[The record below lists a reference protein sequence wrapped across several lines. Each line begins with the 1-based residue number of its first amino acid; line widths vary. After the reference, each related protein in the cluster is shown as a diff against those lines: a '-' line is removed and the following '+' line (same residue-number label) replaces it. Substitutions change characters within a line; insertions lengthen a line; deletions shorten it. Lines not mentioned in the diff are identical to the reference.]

1 MKIQR
6 KDVPIFILCGGF
18 GTRMKEETEFKPK
31 PMVEI
36 GGEPILIHIMRYYAK
51 FGFNNFVLCLGF
63 KAEYVK
69 NYFLNRKYLKN
80 DLLISAGNDI
90 ETLRNDNKNGWTIR
104 LLDTGLDSMTGSRI
118 AKAIDRYE
126 PSFEHFGVTYGDGIC
141 DVNLDESFNFH
152 IQHQLTGTI
161 TGVNPVS
168 RFGQIEADEDL
179 VMKFVEKPKLKDQ
192 WINGGYFFF
201 KKAFRSYLKDSF
213 SCVLEQSPLRD
224 LSVKSELKVFK
235 HSGYWQ
241 CMDTQRDKEELE
253 KSFDEGEFNWLVKK
267 IL

>member
-1 MKIQR
+1 MNIQR
-6 KDVPIFILCGGF
+6 KDVPIFILCGGL

-36 GGEPILIHIMRYYAK
+36 GGEPMLIHIMRYYAK

-69 NYFLNRKYLKN
+69 NYFLNHKYLNN
-80 DLLISAGNDI
+80 DLLISAENDI
-90 ETLRNDNKNGWTIR
+90 EVLSTSNKNDWTIR
-104 LLDTGLDSMTGSRI
+104 LFDTGLNSMTGSRI
-118 AKAIDRYE
+118 AKAFDKYE
-126 PSFEHFGVTYGDGIC
+126 ANFEYFGVTYGDGIC

-152 IQHQLTGTI
+152 VKHQLTGTI

-168 RFGQIEADEDL
+168 RFGQIEADKDL

-201 KKAFRSYLKDSF
+201 RKEFRSYLKDS
-213 SCVLEQSPLRD
+213 STCVLEQDPLSN
-224 LSVKSELKVFK
+224 LSKDSELKIYK

-253 KSFDEGEFNWLVKK
+253 ILFNEGELNCLKEKVK
-267 IL
+267 

>member
-1 MKIQR
+1 MSIQK
-6 KDVPIFILCGGF
+6 KDVPIFILCGGL

-36 GGEPILIHIMRYYAK
+36 GGEPILIHIMRYYAN

-80 DLLISAGNDI
+80 DFLIKDENNI
-90 ETLRNDNKNGWTIR
+90 EVLGDDKKSGWTIR
-104 LLDTGLDSMTGSRI
+104 LFDTGLNSMTGSRI
-118 AKAIDRYE
+118 AKAFDKYE
-126 PSFEHFGVTYGDGIC
+126 MEFEHFGVTYGDGIC
-141 DVNLDESFNFH
+141 DVNLDESFKFH
-152 IQHQLTGTI
+152 LKHRLIGTI

-179 VMKFVEKPKLKDQ
+179 VMKFVEKPKLKNQ

-201 KKAFRSYLKDSF
+201 RSEFRSYLKDTI
-213 SCVLEQSPLRD
+213 SCVLEQAPLMN
-224 LSVKSELKVFK
+224 LSKKSELKVHK

-253 KSFDEGEFNWLVKK
+253 KSFDDGEFNWLIEK
-267 IL
+267 L